1 MPMSS
6 EKMIEKQV
14 KEGYLTESEI
24 SKIIHQGMD
33 SLDLEGKKV
42 LAIIPDATRTA
53 PVPLLFRLLN
63 QSVHPEY
70 RQLDFLIALGT
81 HHMISEEDMLK
92 HVGLSKSEKET
103 TYSHVGLYA
112 HEWNRSESLTRI
124 GTISSAVI
132 ENISQGM
139 LREDVPV
146 TINRRILDYDLLL
159 VVGPVFPHEV
169 VGFSGGNKYF
179 FPGIAGPEII
189 DATHWLGALM
199 TNIQVNGTKNTPIR
213 DALNKAASFIPVRRM
228 AFCFVATHDGIKGM
242 FFASPEA
249 AWSKAADLSSDVH
262 IRYSDRSYHKVI
274 GIAPE
279 MYDDLWVAGKVMYK
293 LEHVVEDGGEL
304 VIFAPHISE
313 VSYSHGQLIDRVG
326 YHVRDYFLKQLDQFQ
341 KIPRSVLAHST
352 HVKGAGTFD
361 NGVENPRIR
370 VTLATRIPQERCQK
384 INLGYQNP
392 YEMDVNECMNR
403 ENDGILMVQNAG
415 EILYKLKGT

>member
-1 MPMSS
+1 
-6 EKMIEKQV
+6 MILKQL
-14 KEGYLTESEI
+14 KDGYLSEAEI
-24 SKIIHQGMD
+24 SKLIQQGMD

-53 PVPLLFRLLN
+53 PVPMLFRLLS
-63 QSVHPEY
+63 QSVRPEHT
-70 RQLDFLIALGT
+70 QLDFLIALGT
-81 HHMISEEDMLK
+81 HHMISEGDMLK

-103 TYSHVGLYA
+103 MYGHVGLYA
-112 HEWNRSESLTRI
+112 HEWNRSENLTRI

-132 ENISQGM
+132 ENVSQGM
-139 LREDVPV
+139 LREDIPV

-199 TNIQVNGTKNTPIR
+199 TNIQVNGIKNTPIR
-213 DALNKAASFIPVRRM
+213 DTLNKAASFIPVKRM

-242 FFASPEA
+242 FFGSPEA
-249 AWSKAADLSSDVH
+249 AWSKAVDLSADVH
-262 IRYSDRSYHKVI
+262 IRYSERGYHKVI

-304 VIFAPHISE
+304 VIYAPHISE

-326 YHVRDYFLKQLDQFQ
+326 YHVRDYFLKQLGQFQ
-341 KIPRSVLAHST
+341 EIPRSVLAHST
-352 HVKGAGTFD
+352 HVKGTGTFD

-370 VTLATRIPQERCQK
+370 VKLSTRIPEERCQK
-384 INLGYQNP
+384 INLHYISPDALDLEQ
-392 YEMDVNECMNR
+392 YRNR
-403 ENDGILMVQNAG
+403 EDEGILVVQDAG
-415 EILYKLKGT
+415 EILYKMK